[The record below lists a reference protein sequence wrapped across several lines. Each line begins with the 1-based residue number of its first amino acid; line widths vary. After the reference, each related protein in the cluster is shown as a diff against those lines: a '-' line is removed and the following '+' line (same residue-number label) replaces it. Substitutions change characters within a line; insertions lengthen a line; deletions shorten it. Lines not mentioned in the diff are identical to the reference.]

1 MKTDLVFTEFEPV
14 SKEQWRQKAVQDL
27 KGADFEKKLIWKTD
41 DGFPIQPF
49 YTSEDITDFDPA
61 YFSSSKKGWINYVEI
76 KADSDIECN
85 RIAQQMKQFGA
96 QGFLFKFDDPNY
108 HNFETLLN
116 GLDPLSDHISFS
128 TTQPSAVLISDYL
141 VHLNRSYIRAHKLD
155 GFYESDILES
165 WSVNGAKPNF
175 HELAN
180 LLKRS
185 KPYPNFRCLVVR
197 SHSFVNAG
205 CTTTQELAF
214 TLHKVSDY
222 IEALLAERL
231 TTTEIIDE
239 LVLHMAIGGD
249 YFFEIAKLRALR
261 ILLDDILEFY
271 QCKPQSIPIISSGSM
286 WSKSFYDPNVNL
298 LRNTSEAMSAILG
311 GCDALMINP
320 HDATYQQPTD
330 FSRRVSLNIAN
341 VLKEESYFDKVAD
354 PASGS
359 YYIENLTRSLV
370 SSTLSLF
377 REIEAK
383 GGYITAFKNNIIQTK
398 IKEQREKKEKEI
410 GSRKRVFVGTNK
422 YPEASDEHI
431 VSAET
436 LLNCAAN
443 VDLLPQQRATRIF
456 EEMRS
461 RTIDHFKHT
470 GNIPEVYLA
479 CFGNLA
485 MRKARATFA
494 SDFFATAGFEIL
506 GEYFNHDVIQLANDA
521 ANSNADIVVLCS
533 SDDDY
538 ANDAVQFA
546 ESLRSINENKILVL
560 AGYPETLI
568 ESLKAAGFDEF
579 IYVRSNAVEVLTAM
593 QNKLLV

>member
-1 MKTDLVFTEFEPV
+1 MKTDLAFSEFAPV
-14 SKEQWRQKAVQDL
+14 SKEQWKQKAIEDL
-27 KGADFEKKLIWKTD
+27 KGADFDKKLVWKTD
-41 DGFPIQPF
+41 DGFPVQPF
-49 YTSEDITDFDPA
+49 YTSEDMVDFDPS
-61 YFSSSKKGWINYVEI
+61 YFSSPKIDWTNYVEI
-76 KADSDIECN
+76 KADSDVECN
-85 RIAQQMKQFGA
+85 QIALQMKKFGA
-96 QGFLFKFDDPNY
+96 EGFLFKFDDPNY

-128 TTQPSAVLISDYL
+128 TSQPSAVLISDYL

-155 GFYESDILES
+155 GFYESDILEN
-165 WSVNGAKPNF
+165 WSVTGVKPKF
-175 HELAN
+175 HDLAN

-205 CTTTQELAF
+205 CNTTQELAF

-222 IEALLAERL
+222 IEALLSEGL

-320 HDATYQQPTD
+320 HDSTYQQPTD
-330 FSRRVSLNIAN
+330 FSRRIALNVAN
-341 VLKEESYFDKVAD
+341 ILKEESYFDKVAD

-383 GGYITAFKNNIIQTK
+383 GGYISAFKNNIIQAK

-422 YPEASDEHI
+422 YPEASDEH
-431 VSAET
+431 VVCVNASE
-436 LLNCAAN
+436 NGVAN
-443 VDLLPQQRATRIF
+443 VDLLPQQRATRIC

-461 RTIDHFKHT
+461 RTIDYFKHT

-485 MRKARATFA
+485 LRKARATFA

-506 GEYFNHDVIQLANDA
+506 GEYFNKDVVQLATDA

-538 ANDAVQFA
+538 ATGAVPFA
-546 ESLRSINENKILVL
+546 EALRTIDEKKILVL
-560 AGYPETLI
+560 AGYLETLV

-579 IYVRSNAVEVLTAM
+579 IHVKSNAVDVLTNL